1 MTAQA
6 QRHASADAVA
16 DFLFAPIDRSAVAMR
31 TIREAGE
38 RYGWEIVWLAA
49 VSITFRA
56 DAEPRQV
63 LPLLEAACERLG
75 VPA

>member
-6 QRHASADAVA
+6 QRHSRADAVA
-16 DFLFAPIDRSAVAMR
+16 DFLFAPIDRSAVTMR

-38 RYGWEIVWLAA
+38 RHGWEVVWLAA

-56 DAEPRQV
+56 DATPRQV
-63 LPLLEAACERLG
+63 LPLLDAACERLG
-75 VPA
+75 APA